1 MDGGI
6 NLNEELQKDNGDLPL
21 KILFN
26 QLTVSNNPS
35 IVSETSKQIAIF
47 LTKNREEAEVNI
59 LKLAHFIDSNL
70 STISIKV
77 IVKVINSILKT
88 LNENTNLLT
97 NLMKNFFP
105 LLTSIISNSELFP
118 EEYNLLTLTIGKIVN
133 RCGSHAAQ
141 LIEFQIES
149 IFKND
154 DHLNKE
160 QKKCAWINLLSEF
173 IKNSPVITYN
183 KLIETFHE
191 FFRLIKHNYKHKDES
206 IRNSIS
212 FLVNQFLL
220 LLNNRDYSIKEN
232 YTKRIYSIIEENIQT
247 KEYEYL
253 DSNILH
259 GTILLIRAITV
270 RREFFNEKYKSVMEF
285 FFNLRNIKNILIQK
299 TIIELIPF
307 FGEYLNE
314 VFAKL
319 FFNEFSIFFI
329 QLYLSRP
336 NQIIRNS
343 VLKSIGKLSI
353 VMTKDIYSNIIQEV
367 VNMIESDFKNENLII
382 NLAEIEC
389 LANLLVKYSQEVL
402 TKIPLNI
409 ILIKIFQTGF
419 YESHVKCLTE
429 LLAVFDENSSEKIQ
443 IILIVL
449 NVVSLIIANKK
460 FELQDTILK
469 FEEAKKLGI
478 ISLDNSI
485 EELNNSSSISNLL
498 LTNNSNT
505 SFTSSFFLFGR
516 KGSEESNDNL
526 LNLVRKHIIENITNE
541 QKAQNQ
547 ISENRIVTMTRN
559 ALIFL
564 GKLNHPFFNKDI
576 LSFYQMHCIPSLD
589 NPRSKIKIEIM
600 SLATSPWIPY
610 YESTKDSDIDYL
622 LNIILD
628 SYLDFILIIQND
640 DVKNIMLKN
649 IDNRYDKLL
658 VTDNF
663 FMKLILILH
672 STTDSSVREQI
683 VIIIGRLI
691 QHNYNMIKLFLKKNV
706 MEIFMTL
713 ESSENITEKEDS
725 IILLSYIV
733 KYTGKCIV
741 DYLEIYF
748 SNLVRL
754 LKDDDEEIQ
763 NKSSD
768 DSEEESNQTLN
779 MHILSILGELIIN
792 SEKHTTEKEN
802 QYKEIISICIKNL
815 KDNSSQL
822 NQEISLKTI
831 LAIFEHSDYDWN
843 IYFNFIDLIDILIEV
858 LIRTNNRKTR
868 NYALKIFG
876 FIGTMAP
883 DKLEALWNI
892 HKKDSEN
899 KTENYDA
906 DEYENFDDEEIVD
919 HNREQVKKNRRRNVL
934 KFFSSYGKIK
944 VVKNL
949 DFERMVENKEI
960 DPLTYHTIIALIKI
974 LKDESQQEQNNNVI
988 NILNKIIKYLQTQK
1002 EDKVL
1007 IELILTR
1014 LIEVGES
1021 FNGTT
1026 QVHIFNCILYIVQ
1039 HFNSNCKNHLPALVK
1054 LIEDFIEDDDLQNT
1068 IFSILICILENYLD
1082 VMETYLNK
1090 LIPILISLLT
1100 DKGDKILPR
1109 INSIRM
1115 KVFQC
1120 FNCISQ
1126 KLGNYLG
1133 IIIPEMLN
1141 LLDSSMMSFNPFVKK
1156 NLGNDEKVSSATLQ
1170 RKDLEMF
1177 AFIDRI
1183 IPLPQFGEQIPKIV
1197 ESLIKFMNY
1206 CPQANELIMG
1216 IFMKML
1222 NYSKRE
1228 FVSFLPSILR
1238 IAKNNKVNILDYFE
1252 EIKRNLEN
1260 KNKIELI
1267 YDSQNNSKRHKKYN
1281 YKINTQTKQ
1290 FNSFDLKKYK
1300 SDYLKEPNT
1309 AFSKRKKTLE
1319 SNFNLSP
1326 FDITSSQYNNN
1337 LSLFPNQ
1344 SENLS
1349 EMMRT
1354 RVNKEEI
1361 INEFNPIN
1369 CSLEEDWHE
1378 WFKSSFNQLFFNS
1391 PSYVLSCCR
1400 HLSDSLTDLYNYAFI
1415 TVWRTFTQNQKSKIF
1430 SHLNMALHSPTTPND
1445 ILLTILNLVEFIER
1459 EESHIEFVD
1468 FGNLA
1473 KIANKCKAYAKE
1485 LFYTENDYRIS
1496 HETDSLEN
1504 LITLYYELNL
1514 PESSIGILKIAEKK
1528 KNNIKEDDWYLKLHR
1543 WNDALK
1549 IIGKKEKEK
1558 NKKDYDLTRGKILCY
1573 EGLSDWEKLL
1583 ELDDEIFATQPRVY
1597 SKNSSNFTIKN
1608 ELENDILIKRT
1619 NSMTSLAKSSF
1630 IPYYAKASFNLGK
1643 WDKLNHY
1650 ISKMSP
1656 SEDEEEYEKNFFQA
1670 VFSIKEKKYE
1680 EAKIYILNARN
1691 AIDDKI
1697 KTLLTEGYERA
1708 YKLLLSNQHLYEL
1721 EEIIR
1726 FYSSEEKG
1734 FTITK
1739 ERLKKKWDD
1748 RLEMIS
1754 EEPDAYERILAIR
1767 GLVFNIEEDY
1777 DKHLDLAKIARKD
1790 DMFEK
1795 CMNVLNRLK
1804 RDTVYVKDKNI
1815 SISLSLSLNK
1825 CLNENDLL
1833 SDSQKAIDNLSEIIK
1848 KEFDTDSNNKISQKI
1863 KSKVYCYYGY
1873 LNLQQYEKSLNEDKV
1888 AEIKNY
1894 FDLSIQYY
1902 NKNYKAW
1909 HYYGLLN
1916 YKYFELLSNNDK
1928 NRGNYAQNAIKGF
1941 TTSVTIGGKN
1951 MSKTLQDLLRLVDVW
1966 FQIGDDETLINLI
1979 RESFNKISIDSWLV
1993 VIPQLLASV
2002 NIKNDYI
2009 RKTLVELLRKIGLN
2023 HPWAII
2029 YPLIVIKKSKN
2040 KIRSE
2045 TAGIILKDISEKY
2058 KKLVLECELIID
2070 ELNRCAML
2078 LHEKWM
2084 EAIEECAQLFFESNN
2099 NAGTVE
2105 KLKEAHER
2113 MKDKP
2118 ITINEIHF
2126 HQLYKG
2132 KLNEAEMLLNEYVET
2147 NDISL
2152 LYSSWNIY
2160 HPIYISMRDVFAEMK
2175 TLDLDNVSPLLSN
2188 FNQSEICIPGIYRSE
2203 YPIIKIAGFKK
2214 DLIMLNSK
2222 QRPRKIVLFGS
2233 DGKEYM
2239 FLLKG
2244 HEDLRQDE
2252 RAMQLFGLI
2261 NSLLSIDVDTCDK
2274 NLFIRR
2280 FPVIALSN
2288 NTGILGWVPNCDTLS
2303 SLIKEYREIN
2313 DIQKDLEQRMIL
2325 WKNPRFDSSTFL
2337 TKLEIFNYT
2346 MKNTLGLDMYNIL
2359 WKKSKNSEEWLD
2371 RRTNYSRSLAVM
2383 SMVGYILGLG
2393 DRHPSNLMLDRKNG
2407 KILHIDFGDCF
2418 EVTMKREK
2426 FPEKVPFRL
2435 TRMLVKALEV
2445 SGIEGTFRI
2454 TCENVMRVLRY
2465 NKDSLIAILSAFVH
2479 DPLISFRFLIPL
2491 ILKQNKEQ
2499 KNYYPTT
2506 RKASNFNSRISESLK
2521 EGLREEM
2528 IAINHKVN
2536 NTKRRKTLKP
2546 NTLIHDF
2553 PNVKK
2558 NYTNNMNKKESGNLI
2573 VDNKQSND
2581 EITQMKLEK
2590 RRMGSAERQLYN
2602 EITQTE
2608 QVESEE
2614 LNKIA
2619 KIVLERIIDKLKGT
2633 DFSKMI
2639 TLDTKQQVEKL
2650 IKQATN
2656 PENLCQSYMGW
2667 CPYW

>member
-1 MDGGI
+1 MDGT
-6 NLNEELQKDNGDLPL
+6 LNEDLQKENDDRTL
-21 KILFN
+21 KILFI
-26 QLTVSNNPS
+26 QLTNSNDPS
-35 IVSETSKQIAIF
+35 IVSETSKQIPIF
-47 LTKNREEAEVNI
+47 ITKNREEAEGII
-59 LKLAHFIDSNL
+59 LKLAQFIDSNL
-70 STISIKV
+70 STISVKV

-88 LNENTNLLT
+88 LNENVNLLT
-97 NLMKNFFP
+97 NLMKSFFP

-133 RCGSHAAQ
+133 RCGSNAAQ

-154 DHLNKE
+154 DRLVKE

-191 FFRLIKHNYKHKDES
+191 FFKLIKHNYKHKDEN

-212 FLVNQFLL
+212 FLVNQFLH
-220 LLNNRDYSIKEN
+220 LLNNRDYSIKET
-232 YTKRIYSIIEENIQT
+232 YTKNIYSIIEENIQN
-247 KEYEYL
+247 KDIEYM
-253 DSNILH
+253 DVNVIH
-259 GTILLIRAITV
+259 GIILLIRAITV
-270 RREFFNEKYKSVMEF
+270 RREFFNEKYKTVMEF
-285 FFNLRNIKNILIQK
+285 FFNLRNSKNILIQK
-299 TIIELIPF
+299 TIIELIPY
-307 FGEYLNE
+307 FGDYLNE
-314 VFAKL
+314 VFSKY
-319 FFNEFSIFFI
+319 FFNEFSVFFI
-329 QLYLSRP
+329 QLYLSKP
-336 NQIIRNS
+336 NPIIRNAI
-343 VLKSIGKLSI
+343 LKSLGKLST
-353 VMTKDIYSNIIQEV
+353 VMTKDIFSNIIQDII
-367 VNMIESDFKNENLII
+367 NIIEADFKKENII
-382 NLAEIEC
+382 VNLAEIEC
-389 LANLLVKYSQEVL
+389 LSNLLVKYSNEIL
-402 TKIPLNI
+402 SKIPLNMM
-409 ILIKIFQTGF
+409 LNQIFKTGF
-419 YESHVKCLTE
+419 YESHVKFLTE
-429 LLAVFDENSSEKIQ
+429 LLSVFDENSSEKIQ

-449 NVVSLIIANKK
+449 NVVSLIIASKQ
-460 FELQDTILK
+460 FVLQDTLLK

-478 ISLDNSI
+478 ISLDSL
-485 EELNNSSSISNLL
+485 EDLNNTFSVSNLL
-498 LTNNSNT
+498 LTNNSST

-516 KGSEESNDNL
+516 KGSDEANDNL
-526 LNLVRKHIIENITNE
+526 LNLIRKHIIDNIAQE
-541 QKAQNQ
+541 QKAQNP
-547 ISENRIVTMTRN
+547 ISENRIITMTRN

-576 LSFYQMHCIPSLD
+576 LNFYQMHCIPSLD
-589 NPRSKIKIEIM
+589 NPKSKIKIEIM
-600 SLATSPWIPY
+600 SLATAPWIPHY
-610 YESTKDSDIDYL
+610 GISKDNDVDYL
-622 LNIILD
+622 ITIILD
-628 SYLDFILIIQND
+628 SFLDFILINQND
-640 DVKNIMLKN
+640 EVKNIMLKN
-649 IDNRYDKLL
+649 LDNRYDRLL

-663 FMKLILILH
+663 FMKIILILH
-672 STTDSSVREQI
+672 STTDSSVREQVI
-683 VIIIGRLI
+683 IIIGRLI
-691 QHNYNMIKLFLKKNV
+691 EHNYNMVKLFLKKNV

-741 DYLEIYF
+741 EYLEIYF

-754 LKDDDEEIQ
+754 LKDDDEEVQ
-763 NKSSD
+763 NKSSS

-792 SEKHTTEKEN
+792 SENHNKEKEI
-802 QYKEIISICIKNL
+802 QYKEIITLCIKNL
-815 KDNSSQL
+815 KENSSQL

-843 IYFNFIDLIDILIEV
+843 IYFNFIDLVNILIQV

-868 NYALKIFG
+868 IYALKIFG

-883 DKLEALWNI
+883 DKLEAIWNI
-892 HKKDSEN
+892 QKIDTEN

-906 DEYENFDDEEIVD
+906 DEYENFDDEEIVV
-919 HNREQVKKNRRRNVL
+919 HNREQVKKNRRKNVL
-934 KFFSSYGKIK
+934 KFFSNYGKFK
-944 VVKNL
+944 VKNL
-949 DFERMVENKEI
+949 DFERMAENKEI

-988 NILNKIIKYLQTQK
+988 NILNKIIKYLQTQN

-1014 LIEVGES
+1014 LIEAGES
-1021 FNGTT
+1021 FNGST

-1039 HFNSNCKNHLPALVK
+1039 HFNSNCKNHLPELVK

-1068 IFSILICILENYLD
+1068 IFSILICVLENYLD
-1082 VMETYLNK
+1082 VMEKYLNK
-1090 LIPILISLLT
+1090 LIPILISLLS
-1100 DKGDKILPR
+1100 DKGDKLIYR

-1133 IIIPEMLN
+1133 IIIPEMLI
-1141 LLDSSMMSFNPFVKK
+1141 LLDSSMMSFNPYSKK
-1156 NLGNDEKVSSATLQ
+1156 IGNVNEDKSTSSMTLQ
-1170 RKDLEMF
+1170 RKDLEIF

-1183 IPLPQFGEQIPKIV
+1183 IPLYQFAEQIPKVV

-1216 IFMKML
+1216 LFMKML
-1222 NYSKRE
+1222 KYCKKE
-1228 FVSFLPSILR
+1228 FISFLPTILR
-1238 IAKNNKVNILDYFE
+1238 IAKNNKINIIDYFD

-1260 KNKIELI
+1260 KDESDLMYERNYIGKKSKKNK
-1267 YDSQNNSKRHKKYN
+1267 
-1281 YKINTQTKQ
+1281 YKINSQIKQ
-1290 FNSFDLKKYK
+1290 YNSFDLMKNYSSEFFKQHQ
-1300 SDYLKEPNT
+1300 NT
-1309 AFSKRKKTLE
+1309 TYTNRKRTLE
-1319 SNFNLSP
+1319 SNYGISP
-1326 FDITSSQYNNN
+1326 FDITPYNNN
-1337 LSLFPNQ
+1337 LSLFQNQ

-1349 EMMRT
+1349 EMVRT

-1361 INEFNPIN
+1361 INEFDPKN

-1400 HLSDSLTDLYNYAFI
+1400 HLSEYLTDLYNYAFI
-1415 TVWRTFTQNQKSKIF
+1415 SVWRTFSQSQKSKIF
-1430 SHLNMALHSPTTPND
+1430 SHLNMALSSNTTPND

-1543 WNDALK
+1543 WNEALK
-1549 IIGKKEKEK
+1549 IIETKQSENK
-1558 NKKDYDLTRGKILCY
+1558 NKSKDLDLIRGKILCY

-1583 ELDDEIFATQPRVY
+1583 ELDEELYATQQRVY
-1597 SKNSSNFTIKN
+1597 SKNSCNFSLKAELDNDVIIK
-1608 ELENDILIKRT
+1608 KT
-1619 NSMTSLAKSSF
+1619 NSSTSLGKNNFS
-1630 IPYYAKASFNLGK
+1630 PYYAKASFNLGK

-1650 ISKMSP
+1650 MLKMSP

-1670 VFSIKEKKYE
+1670 VFCIKEKKYE

-1726 FYSSEEKG
+1726 FYSPENKG
-1734 FTITK
+1734 FSISK
-1739 ERLKKKWDD
+1739 ERLKKIWDN

-1754 EEPDAYERILAIR
+1754 EETDAYERILSIR

-1790 DMFEK
+1790 DLFEK

-1804 RDTVYVKDKNI
+1804 RDTVFVKDKNI

-1825 CLNENDLL
+1825 CLNENDFL
-1833 SDSQKAIDNLSEIIK
+1833 SDSQKAIDNLNRIITN
-1848 KEFDTDSNNKISQKI
+1848 EFDNDSENKISEKL

-1873 LNLQQYEKSLNEDKV
+1873 LNLQQYDIFLTEKKV
-1888 AEIKNY
+1888 DEIKNY
-1894 FDLSIQYY
+1894 FDLSIKFD

-1909 HYYGLLN
+1909 HYFGLLN
-1916 YKYFELLSNNDK
+1916 YKYFELLENNEK
-1928 NRGNYAQNAIKGF
+1928 IRGNYASNAIKGF

-1951 MSKTLQDLLRLVDVW
+1951 ISKTLQDLLRLVDVW
-1966 FQIGDDETLINLI
+1966 FQIGEDKSLLNLI

-1993 VIPQLLASV
+1993 VIPQLLARV
-2002 NIKNDYI
+2002 NIKNEMI
-2009 RKTLVELLRKIGLN
+2009 RETLVELLRKIGLN

-2029 YPLIVIKKSKN
+2029 YPLIVMKKSKN

-2045 TAGIILKDISEKY
+2045 TAGMILKDISEKY
-2058 KKLVLECELIID
+2058 KQLVLECELIID

-2084 EAIEECAQLFFESNN
+2084 EAIEESANLFFESNN
-2099 NAGTVE
+2099 IIGMVE

-2118 ITINEIHF
+2118 KTVNEIHF
-2126 HQLYKG
+2126 HQKYKSQ
-2132 KLNEAEMLLNEYVET
+2132 LNEAELSLNNYIET

-2152 LYSSWNIY
+2152 IYSSWSIY
-2160 HPIYISMRDVFAEMK
+2160 HSIYISMRDAFAEMK
-2175 TLDLDNVSPLLSN
+2175 ALDLDTVSPLLSN

-2214 DLIMLNSK
+2214 DLIILNSK

-2313 DIQKDLEQRMIL
+2313 DIQKDLEQRMII
-2325 WKNPRFDSSTFL
+2325 WKNPRYDSSTL
-2337 TKLEIFNYT
+2337 LSKLEIFNYT

-2418 EVTMKREK
+2418 EVAMKREK
-2426 FPEKVPFRL
+2426 YPEKIPFRL

-2445 SGIEGTFRI
+2445 SGIEGTFKI

-2465 NKDSLIAILSAFVH
+2465 NKDSLITILTAFVH

-2499 KNYYPTT
+2499 KIFHPSGI
-2506 RKASNFNSRISESLK
+2506 RRNSTLNGRISESLK

-2528 IAINHKVN
+2528 FAINN
-2536 NTKRRKTLKP
+2536 NINKKKTSVMKP
-2546 NTLIHDF
+2546 STLIQGF
-2553 PNVKK
+2553 PQFHK
-2558 NYTNNMNKKESGNLI
+2558 NKNNINKKESGKLI
-2573 VDNKQSND
+2573 ENQRSND
-2581 EITQMKLEK
+2581 EIEEMKIEK

-2602 EITQTE
+2602 EFTETE
-2608 QVESEE
+2608 QLESEE

-2633 DFSKMI
+2633 DFSKME
-2639 TLDTKQQVEKL
+2639 TLDFKQQVEKL

-2656 PENLCQSYMGW
+2656 AENLCQSYMGW